1 MKTSSVSARIDPYVA
16 KRLDLVGIN
25 VSKVINKALTEA
37 SWDLDSLKEEIKEKE
52 LELNKLKNNFNVLK
66 KERIKLDNKLIKFF
80 KESKDVITKNVSLLK
95 GRVKLLYG
103 LFKIPVDEQEFII
116 MMNNYI
122 KQEK

>member
-52 LELNKLKNNFNVLK
+52 LELNKLKNNFNTLK